1 MSGIIVVMTI
11 SFFKALRVIQYLQL
25 NGHLRLLF
33 LFSNIEITMISTGF
47 KVRDMKKK
55 SA

>member
-1 MSGIIVVMTI
+1 MTI

-33 LFSNIEITMISTGF
+33 SYSNIENVMISTGF
-47 KVRDMKKK
+47 KVRDTKKE